1 MPKPRYR
8 LATALLELTLRCNMR
23 CIHCGSSA
31 GASRPHELTTPEW
44 LTTIT
49 QLADLRCSLITLLG
63 GEPLL
68 HPDWNTIA
76 TAIKDR
82 GMDVSYVTNGSLLTD
97 DIIAKTRHLDPRTVV
112 ISLDGATP
120 QTHDHIRQHPGS
132 HARCLQALTKF
143 KDADIRTSVITTVNT
158 LNFTELPAI
167 AQLLLDREIAWQIQI
182 AVPIG
187 RFPSSLILTN
197 EQFYAVALFIA
208 NLQRTY
214 SWKRLPVAGAHS
226 IGYDST
232 LIPNT
237 MVSPRW
243 TGCQAGVNTIGIQ
256 SDGGIKGCL
265 SLPDAYI
272 EGNIRDT
279 PLPTLWNDSNT
290 FLYNR
295 HFTPN
300 DLRYSCKSCRH
311 GKVCRGGCAAV
322 STALTNGPHADP
334 FCLYRLEHEH
344 IVTLAL

>member
-1 MPKPRYR
+1 MPRPRCH
-8 LATALLELTLRCNMR
+8 LVSALFELTLRCNMH

-31 GASRPHELTTPEW
+31 GVPRLHELTSQEW

-49 QLADLRCSLITLLG
+49 HLADLRCSIITLLG

-68 HPDWNTIA
+68 HPDWFTIA

-97 DIIAKTRHLDPRTVV
+97 DVISKTQRLDPRTVV
-112 ISLDGATP
+112 ISLDGATS

-132 HARCLQALTKF
+132 HAQCLQALTKF
-143 KDADIRTSVITTVNT
+143 KDAGIRTSVITTVNT
-158 LNFTELPAI
+158 LNFTELTAI
-167 AQLLLDREIAWQIQI
+167 AQLLLDQDIAWQIQI

-197 EQFYAVALFIA
+197 EQFYAVAIFIA
-208 NLQRTY
+208 NLRRTNK
-214 SWKRLPVAGAHS
+214 SKRLLVAGAHS
-226 IGYDST
+226 IGYNST

-243 TGCQAGVNTIGIQ
+243 TGCQAGLSTIGIQ

-265 SLPDAYI
+265 SLPDVYV

-279 PLPTLWNDSNT
+279 PLPALWNDSNS
-290 FLYNR
+290 FFYNR

-300 DLRYSCKSCRH
+300 DLRHSCKSCRH
-311 GKVCRGGCAAV
+311 GKICRGGCAAM
-322 STALTNGPHADP
+322 SAALTNGPHADL

-344 IVTLAL
+344 IVTLA